1 MANTGKPILRF
12 SDGFNELTKDFVD
25 LLKNL
30 AAMSAIIFLAAEFHN
45 NPCLLGSAPRVTPVF
60 WAIFIIAVIG
70 VFASTAAFYGRR
82 RKYASKG
89 KDTLFMI
96 ANMAVCFVFAIAVV
110 AGATSYASRKQSS
123 GKASV
128 YCAKVVVPSGITTP

>member
-1 MANTGKPILRF
+1 MADSGKPVLRF

-30 AAMSAIIFLAAEFHN
+30 AAMSAIIFLSAEFYN
-45 NPCLLGSAPRVTPVF
+45 NPCLLGPNPKITPVF
-60 WAIFIIAVIG
+60 WGIFGIAVIG

-89 KDTLFMI
+89 KDTCLMI
-96 ANMAVCFVFAIAVV
+96 TSMSVCFVFAIAVL
-110 AGATSYASRKQSS
+110 AGATNYASRKQQS
-123 GKASV
+123 ATTSV
-128 YCAKVVVPSGITTP
+128 YCAKVVTPAGSKTP